1 MAREVCFECDVEID
15 MLEPTVEEPG
25 RRFGCPKCG
34 DIYVGV
40 EFAAEEE
47 LSLN

>member
-1 MAREVCFECDVEID
+1 MKEVCIECDVEID

-34 DIYVGV
+34 TVYVGLDLLT
-40 EFAAEEE
+40 EEE
-47 LSLN
+47 LELN